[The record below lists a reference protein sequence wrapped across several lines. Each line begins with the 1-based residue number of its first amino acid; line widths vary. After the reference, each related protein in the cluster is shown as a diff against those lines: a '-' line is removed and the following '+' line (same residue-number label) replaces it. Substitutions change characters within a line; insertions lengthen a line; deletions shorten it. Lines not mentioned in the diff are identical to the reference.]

1 MGCQVRAWGL
11 SNETSWGV
19 MQQCAA
25 ADAAGVPRPVTI
37 QNHFS
42 LLNRTFES
50 ELAEVRVCCGR
61 LTTSA
66 VGHSYHDEP
75 SHYFHHP

>member
-1 MGCQVRAWGL
+1 MSFDEQVEAVGRLIRQGKVRAWGL

-19 MQQCAA
+19 MQMCAA

-50 ELAEVRVCCGR
+50 ELAEVR
-61 LTTSA
+61 LSSA
-66 VGHSYHDEP
+66 
-75 SHYFHHP
+75 